1 VTSGGS
7 WEAMRERIRLTAPFN
22 LTGLPAVS
30 VPCGFTA
37 SGLPVGLQIVG
48 PRFADRTVLAAAWGY
63 ERAAG
68 WWKHRPPVAAASTPA
83 APPPRPHDTVQ
94 AATDRAPA
102 RP

>member
-1 VTSGGS
+1 MQAPDDQALVVALVTLVR
-7 WEAMRERIRLTAPFN
+7 W
-22 LTGLPAVS
+22 
-30 VPCGFTA
+30 
-37 SGLPVGLQIVG
+37 
-48 PRFADRTVLAAAWGY
+48 ADRTVLAAAWGY

-68 WWKHRPPVAAASTPA
+68 WWRHRPPVAAASTPA